1 MLSESEEAKSG
12 KPFHETALFQKCRE
26 MGIIPRGPEDL
37 QRPKTEK
44 AKKRRPVSGSQ
55 GGSPPI
61 PSEAAAPEGLFFDA
75 RISGMWCPACAWLI
89 EEAARKAPGV
99 KTASCHFS
107 TDRFRCCY
115 DPVKTSP
122 GRIIGRIERLGY
134 KAVFADAPGE
144 EGPVQGEWVRMI
156 VSAFLTM
163 NIMMFSFALY
173 IGFLDPFSKETVF
186 KLSLPVFLMAAGVL
200 FYGGKEIFTQAA
212 AGIRNAAFGMETLIA
227 AGALTAFVYS
237 TVNLT
242 RGSLHL
248 YYDTAAML
256 VTLVLIGKRME
267 SKAKSRVQSDLDHFF
282 SLVPNKVRLITDA
295 YPEGRYGSVRA
306 LNPGD
311 RFRVEPG
318 EITAA
323 DGIILDGTGL
333 VDESALTGEPRPVG
347 KTRSDPL
354 RSGSKIIQG
363 VFTVRAEAVGKAS
376 VFGQMLTLMEDALAQ
391 KGHYEARAET
401 LLRRLVPGIFMLA
414 TGIVFLLL
422 LSGHTPETAVIRGIT
437 VIVITCPCALG
448 VAIPLARTAGA
459 SLLLK
464 QGILLRDFSAL
475 GQVRRIKTVVFDK
488 TGTLTRGR
496 WRLQKIVTEDGF
508 DPDAALGLAAALE
521 SDVPHFIASEILEHA
536 QQKRVAP
543 AAVKKIHCFQ
553 NGISGKYRG
562 REIKIGSMEFVG
574 AQKGNPESQGG
585 KPVGLES
592 APRTDAFDS
601 KVFLAVE
608 GKIAAVFIFS
618 DPVRSKAAETVSRLK
633 AAGYRVVLVSGDNP
647 AATRAVAKALDIPEA
662 FGGLLPAIKAEW
674 VKRLQKE
681 TGPAAMV
688 GDGIND
694 APAMVQADLAVAMYS
709 GSPLGK
715 EASHVTLMRSDPMQ
729 FLDFIETG
737 KRILK
742 KMHQNLGWAFI
753 YNVLAV
759 PVAAAGLLTPVIAV
773 CAMLASSLSVIG
785 NTLLLMKNPTGSKY
799 TDLTEAGKR

>member
-37 QRPKTEK
+37 QRPETEK
-44 AKKRRPVSGSQ
+44 AKKQSPVSGSQ
-55 GGSPPI
+55 GGSPSI
-61 PSEAAAPEGLFFDA
+61 LSEAAALEGLSFDA
-75 RISGMWCPACAWLI
+75 RISGMWCPACAWII

-99 KTASCHFS
+99 KNVSCHFS
-107 TDRFRCCY
+107 TDRFRCRY

-122 GRIIGRIERLGY
+122 GRILDRIERLGY

-144 EGPVQGEWVRMI
+144 GGSLQGEWVRMI
-156 VSAFLTM
+156 VSAILTM

-200 FYGGKEIFTQAA
+200 FYGGREIFTRAA
-212 AGIRNAAFGMETLIA
+212 AGIHNAAFGMETLIA

-256 VTLVLIGKRME
+256 ITLVLIGKRME
-267 SKAKSRVQSDLDHFF
+267 SRAKNRVQSDLDHFF

-295 YPEGRYGSVRA
+295 YPEGRYGSVHA

-318 EITAA
+318 EIAAA
-323 DGIILDGTGL
+323 DGVILDGTGF
-333 VDESALTGEPRPVG
+333 VDESALTGEPRPVI

-354 RSGSKIIQG
+354 RSGSKILQG
-363 VFTVRAEAVGKAS
+363 VFTVRADAVGKAS
-376 VFGQMLTLMEDALAQ
+376 VFGRMLTLMEDALAQ

-414 TGIVFLLL
+414 AGIVLMLLF
-422 LSGHTPETAVIRGIT
+422 SGHTIETAVIRGIT

-448 VAIPLARTAGA
+448 VAVPLARTAGA
-459 SLLLK
+459 SRLLK

-496 WRLQKIVTEDGF
+496 WRLQEIVTEDGF
-508 DPDAALGLAAALE
+508 DPDTALGLAAALE
-521 SDVPHFIASEILEHA
+521 ADVPHFIASEILESA
-536 QQKRVAP
+536 QRKRVAP
-543 AAVKKIHCFQ
+543 VAVEKIRCFQ
-553 NGISGKYRG
+553 NGISGKYQG
-562 REIKIGSMEFVG
+562 KEIKIGSMGFVA
-574 AQKGNPESQGG
+574 AQKGNPEGQEA
-585 KPVGLES
+585 KPVVLERAS
-592 APRTDAFDS
+592 TTNSFDS
-601 KVFLAVE
+601 RVFLAVE
-608 GKIAAVFIFS
+608 GKIAAVFVFS
-618 DPVRSKAAETVSRLK
+618 DPLRPKAAETVSRLRT
-633 AAGYRVVLVSGDNP
+633 AGYRLVLVSGDNP
-647 AATRAVAKALDIPEA
+647 ATARTVAKALDIPES
-662 FGGLLPAIKAEW
+662 FGGLLPADKVER
-674 VKRLQKE
+674 VKRLQEE
-681 TGPAAMV
+681 TGPTAMV

-694 APAMVQADLAVAMYS
+694 APAMVQADVAVAMYS

-729 FLDFIETG
+729 LLDFIETG
-737 KRILK
+737 ESILK

-753 YNVLAV
+753 YNIVAV
-759 PVAAAGLLTPVIAV
+759 PVAAAGWLTPVIAV

-785 NTLLLMKNPTGSKY
+785 NTLLLMKNPKESNG
-799 TDLTEAGKR
+799 AGFCI